1 MNEILVCDY
10 VSSFSRIG
18 KKKAFQTLEK
28 KTDELTDMRDLGEF
42 PLLSLGY
49 SSVLSVPGEQSDIKY
64 QWVVIRTIYK
74 KECVWRSIASNFVT

>member
-1 MNEILVCDY
+1 MSV
-10 VSSFSRIG
+10 VSLESV

-64 QWVVIRTIYK
+64 Q
-74 KECVWRSIASNFVT
+74 